1 MIQHIPNFITCCNLV
16 SGCIATSFA
25 FAGDM
30 RLAMLWIIAGAVFD
44 FFDGMV
50 ARLLNVSSPIGK
62 ELDSLAD
69 VVTFGVAPSAML
81 YYQFSVIDYPAWL
94 NADICRAVL
103 PYVAFSIAAFS
114 ALRLAKF
121 NIDERQTSS
130 FIGLPTPANALFW
143 SALIVGSGTRLY
155 SLLYVFWLLIILMVL
170 SCWIMVAEIPIF
182 ALKVKHWTVKGN
194 EVRIFFLLT
203 SLLLLLLFRVLG
215 FAIIIVWYI
224 VLSIVMNHRE
234 KTPNK

>member
-94 NADICRAVL
+94 NADICRVVL

-143 SALIVGSGTRLY
+143 SALIVGSGARLY
-155 SLLYVFWLLIILMVL
+155 TLPYVFWLLIILMML

-203 SLLLLLLFRVLG
+203 SLILLLLFRVLG
-215 FAIIIVWYI
+215 FAIVIVWYI